1 MPTIGFLNTL
11 RQVNGQHLLDAFA
24 KGVKDNLDK
33 AFTYVGAGHDVPT
46 LAANDV
52 FICTRWADGDFDN
65 LGPNAK
71 ELSSLVPAPKV
82 IAGTG
87 GIRSAKAVESFTT
100 TIPIVFISGRE
111 KVHEHDDHTK
121 NAKGTYLD
129 TTKFSVE
136 NLQSYKDLKSLGI
149 PGDQI
154 FCLINKKSK
163 VNDDEKDWTNTV
175 SVKNNDLDSAFTT
188 IMNLEDS
195 VGGLV
200 VSADPIF
207 HDNKARIVAFAN
219 NVFRKPVAYPFS
231 EYVAVGGLMSA
242 GLDLGQQYN
251 LIGSWAAD
259 IINKNLSGKQLG
271 KLQNKGRAKRLL
283 VVNRDTAQL
292 QLDKTKRTK
301 LLDKADRVIR
311 TKYK

>member
-1 MPTIGFLNTL
+1 VH
-11 RQVNGQHLLDAFA
+11 QVNGQHLLDAFA

-46 LAANDV
+46 LAANEV

-71 ELSSLVPAPKV
+71 ELKSLVPAPKV

-111 KVHEHDDHTK
+111 KIHEHDDHTK

-175 SVKNNDLDSAFTT
+175 SVTNNDLDSAFTT
-188 IMNLEDS
+188 IMNLGDS

-207 HDNKARIVAFAN
+207 HDNKAKIVAFAN

-231 EYVAVGGLMSA
+231 EYVAAGGLMSA
-242 GLDLGQQYN
+242 GVDLGQQYN

-259 IINKNLSGKQLG
+259 IINENLTGKQLG
-271 KLQNKGRAKRLL
+271 TLKSKGRAKRLL